1 MINSAQSSEGV
12 TYSPEKKSITSYESI
27 VPKSPET
34 SHFIQVQKV
43 ENLKSTDQV
52 ISGVNQENTDTEVIT
67 QSSSTPKPVLL
78 TKFVL
83 EAKSIFM
90 KFVSELSQV
99 AVPTKNAQE
108 LT

>member
-27 VPKSPET
+27 VPKSSEILYT
-34 SHFIQVQKV
+34 TQVQKV
-43 ENLKSTDQV
+43 ENLKSTDQI
-52 ISGVNQENTDTEVIT
+52 ISEVNQGTTNTEVT
-67 QSSSTPKPVLL
+67 EQLVSTPKPVSL

>member
-12 TYSPEKKSITSYESI
+12 AYSPEKKSTTSYESV
-27 VPKSPET
+27 VPKSSET
-34 SHFIQVQKV
+34 LHSTQVQKV
-43 ENLKSTDQV
+43 ENLKNTDQI
-52 ISGVNQENTDTEVIT
+52 ISEVNQKNTDTEVIT
-67 QSSSTPKPVLL
+67 QSVSTPTPISL

-99 AVPTKNAQE
+99 TVPTKNAQE

>member
-12 TYSPEKKSITSYESI
+12 IYSPEKKSITSYESV
-27 VPKSPET
+27 VPKSVET
-34 SHFIQVQKV
+34 LQTSQQKV
-43 ENLKSTDQV
+43 ENLKSTDQI
-52 ISGVNQENTDTEVIT
+52 ISEVNKETTDTKT
-67 QSSSTPKPVLL
+67 LQQSLSTPKPVSL